1 MAVDKK
7 QVWIDAGYDI
17 FASEGPQG
25 LKVELLSRK
34 VKKSKS
40 SFYHHFAD
48 LDLFV
53 DDLLAYHVKRGH
65 LIVQAAQGC
74 QRMNPDFLYVML
86 DHRQDLFFQR
96 QLRIHR
102 QIGKFAE
109 CIKASHWP
117 VEDAFL
123 QIWAKSLNLEKELF
137 LAQAFLRL
145 MVDNFY
151 MRITEQSMDFDW
163 LADYL
168 QELTSMVKSIEI
180 RNKM

>member
-1 MAVDKK
+1 MGNPLVKSTPTILPVPPCNDNRGKCR
-7 QVWIDAGYDI
+7 I
-17 FASEGPQG
+17 
-25 LKVELLSRK
+25 LSPLNK
-34 VKKSKS
+34 AFYVPPV
-40 SFYHHFAD
+40 SFIR
-48 LDLFV
+48 
-53 DDLLAYHVKRGH
+53 RGE
-65 LIVQAAQGC
+65 QCG
-74 QRMNPDFLYVML
+74 
-86 DHRQDLFFQR
+86 
-96 QLRIHR
+96 R